1 MHNHDHGHND
11 HSQCAHEH
19 DVTKETLRHGSR
31 LQDGDAHTRDHQ
43 LWSRRDF
50 LTQTGLG
57 LAGATVMMN
66 GSPITAFGHAPLLHS
81 LSKDNIDRI
90 LVLVQLNGGNDA
102 LNMVVPYEIDEYYRV
117 RPTIAIP
124 KNSVINLEND
134 HGLHPAMA
142 SLGNVWNDGNLATVL
157 NAGYQDSTRSHF
169 AGTVNWATGSG
180 DIIGGG
186 ETNFTS
192 GIWGR
197 YAADVINKLDAPL
210 AHPMAVRIGGPVS
223 LFQSSMG
230 NLGVSL
236 GDSEFIEEIA
246 RRGLFDA
253 TDTRLNPYEYGTPV
267 KYVRSVANA
276 ALSYVNSIQE
286 AATRGTNLAGNY
298 PNGLGNNMA
307 AAARLIRGGLGARVL
322 SVSIGGF
329 DTHSNQGQNE
339 GRHANLLRSIA
350 DSVSAFLTDLAVDGL
365 DEKVMIMTFSEFG
378 RTLGENGSNGTDH
391 GRGGSLM
398 LFGTGIKRGVY
409 GQQSDLVNQI
419 DRGGDP
425 IASMDH
431 RSVSAT
437 LLQDW
442 FGLPSDEVDQLM
454 GASFPRLDFIED
466 RIQVSNEAFGVPE
479 SFELKQNYPNP
490 FNPATTISYTM
501 SQPGQVSL
509 EVYDLNGRLVETLVD
524 GHQAA
529 GPYSVNFDAHNLP
542 SGTYVYRLK
551 TEKGTQTRKMILV
564 K

>member
-1 MHNHDHGHND
+1 MHDHNHDHTNCNH
-11 HSQCAHEH
+11 QPVTTEH
-19 DVTKETLRHGSR
+19 LRHGSR
-31 LQDGDAHTRDHQ
+31 LQDGAAHSRDHQ

-50 LTQTGLG
+50 LTHTGLG
-57 LAGATVMMN
+57 LAGATVMMH
-66 GSPITAFGHAPLLHS
+66 GSPVTAFGHAPLLHS
-81 LSKDNIDRI
+81 LSKDNIDRTLI
-90 LVLVQLNGGNDA
+90 LIQLNGGNDA
-102 LNMVVPYEIDEYYRV
+102 LNMVVPYEIDEYYRL
-117 RPTIAIP
+117 RPTISIP
-124 KNSVINLEND
+124 KNSVIQLEND
-134 HGLHPAMA
+134 HGLHPAMG
-142 SLGNVWNDGNLATVL
+142 SLSNVWNDGNLAAIL
-157 NAGYQDSTRSHF
+157 NTGYDDSTRSHF

-180 DIIGGG
+180 EVIGGG

-253 TDTRLNPYEYGTPV
+253 TDNRLDPHEYGVPV

-286 AATRGTNLAGNY
+286 AASRGTNLAGNY

-307 AAARLIRGGLGARVL
+307 AAARLIRGGLGARVI

-329 DTHSNQGQNE
+329 DTHSNQGQTE
-339 GRHANLLRSIA
+339 GRHAGLLQTIA
-350 DSVSAFLTDLAVDGL
+350 DSVSAFLTDMSVDGL
-365 DEKVMIMTFSEFG
+365 DEKVMLMTFSEFG

-391 GRGGSLM
+391 GKGGSLM
-398 LFGTGIKRGVY
+398 VFGTGLKRGVY
-409 GQQSDLVNQI
+409 GQQSDLVSQI

-425 IASMDH
+425 LASMDH

-437 LLQDW
+437 ILQDF
-442 FGLPSDEVDQLM
+442 FGLPSDEVDSLM
-454 GASFPRLDFIED
+454 GASFPRLDLIENKV
-466 RIQVSNEAFGVPE
+466 QVSNEVYGVPE
-479 SFELKQNYPNP
+479 SFQLEQNYPNP
-490 FNPATTISYTM
+490 FNPSTTISYTM
-501 SQPGQVSL
+501 THAGPVSL
-509 EVYDLNGRLVETLVD
+509 KVYDLNGRLVETLID

-529 GPYSVNFDAHNLP
+529 GPHSVNFDAQNLP
-542 SGTYVYRLK
+542 SGTYVYRL
-551 TEKGTQTRKMILV
+551 TTGQGTQTRKMILV